1 MEYWLKSYIDTR
13 ALPLYFDIC
22 ILLAVDTASRDIFI
36 AWFENN
42 IKYLRN
48 IIFSDVLLVFRKSIS
63 ADIIGYPFVR
73 QNVSLQGKNISPY
86 SHENISGKMFEI
98 SEVTCASSVMEL
110 CTALSSLQAS
120 SLAVA
125 VLIVEAVI
133 VLILPDLNKFLSV
146 LILNGSIPDKV
157 KN

>member
-1 MEYWLKSYIDTR
+1 M
-13 ALPLYFDIC
+13 
-22 ILLAVDTASRDIFI
+22 
-36 AWFENN
+36 
-42 IKYLRN
+42 
-48 IIFSDVLLVFRKSIS
+48 LLVFRKSIS

-125 VLIVEAVI
+125 VLIVEAVT

-146 LILNGSIPDKV
+146 LILNGPIPDKV
-157 KN
+157 KKLS

>member
-1 MEYWLKSYIDTR
+1 M
-13 ALPLYFDIC
+13 
-22 ILLAVDTASRDIFI
+22 
-36 AWFENN
+36 
-42 IKYLRN
+42 
-48 IIFSDVLLVFRKSIS
+48 LLVFRKSIS

-98 SEVTCASSVMEL
+98 FEVTCASSVMEL
-110 CTALSSLQAS
+110 CTALSSLQDS
-120 SLAVA
+120 SLVVA

-146 LILNGSIPDKV
+146 LILNGPIPDKV
-157 KN
+157 KKLS

>member
-1 MEYWLKSYIDTR
+1 M
-13 ALPLYFDIC
+13 
-22 ILLAVDTASRDIFI
+22 LAVDTASRDIII

-125 VLIVEAVI
+125 VLIVEAVT

-146 LILNGSIPDKV
+146 LILNGPIPDKV